1 MNSWFNFLDSIP
13 VYLRIIMSFG
23 LSGIICFCSTPLVK
37 AFAYKVG
44 AIDVPKDNRRMHKK
58 PIPRLGGLAMFTGF
72 LISVLLFIPLES
84 VIRGILFG
92 VIIIVVLGII
102 DDVMALGAK
111 LKFIVQIFA
120 ALVPVLFGVRIEH
133 LPNFN
138 PFSNDLYITF
148 PNWISIPLTVLW
160 IVGITNA
167 VNLIDGLDGLAA
179 GVSSIA
185 SFTLLI
191 FTFLVPSSLDMSLLI
206 AALAGCCIGFLPY
219 NFNPAKMFMGDT
231 GATFLGYI
239 LAIVS
244 VQGLFKWY
252 TIISF
257 AVPFLVLGLPIF
269 DTLYAMLRRILS
281 GRSPMSA
288 DRGHLHH
295 RLIDMGFS
303 QKQAVA
309 ILYSI
314 SGLLGLSAVLLT
326 NAGPYKV
333 LFMILICVAVFFI
346 SVKFINILKSRKNS
360 EDNSDVDQD
369 THEFEIIKD
378 DEDKEDK

>member
-1 MNSWFNFLDSIP
+1 MNSWFSFLDSIP

-23 LSGIICFCSTPLVK
+23 ISGIICFCSTPFVK

-72 LISVLLFIPLES
+72 LISVLLFIPLKSE
-84 VIRGILFG
+84 IRGILFG

-111 LKFIVQIFA
+111 LKFVVQIFA
-120 ALVPVLFGVRIEH
+120 ALVPVLLGVRIEH

-148 PNWISIPLTVLW
+148 PDWISIPLTVLW

-191 FTFLVPSSLDMSLLI
+191 FTFLVPSSLNMSLLI

-378 DEDKEDK
+378 DKDEEDK